1 MRAGERARP
10 WTVAEERR
18 LRELAGSV
26 PRRELAWLLKR
37 SNESVRQKAK
47 RMGVSLRHWEPRC
60 AKTCPRCGMARTA
73 MGRSGVCR
81 PCELRDLIARADA
94 DTAEAMAALPQEA
107 RATYQR
113 TEARTQSSVPPKPPE
128 PATDGMAAYRAAKA
142 RDEWAQ
148 SLEAWDTARLTRVLK
163 AKRRRVE
170 RMRKK
175 IPNQ

>member
-26 PRRELAWLLKR
+26 PRREVAWALRR
-37 SNESVRQKAK
+37 SNEAVRQKAK
-47 RMGVSLRHWEPRC
+47 RMGVSLRFWRPRC
-60 AKTCPRCGMARTA
+60 SQTCPRCGMARHS
-73 MGRSGVCR
+73 MGRSGACR

-94 DTAEAMAALPQEA
+94 DTAEAMARLPQDA

-113 TEARTQSSVPPKPPE
+113 TEAHTMSGVPPKPPE
-128 PATDGMAAYRAAKA
+128 PDTEGMTPYRAAKA
-142 RDEWAQ
+142 RDEWA
-148 SLEAWDTARLTRVLK
+148 LAMERWDVDRLTRVLK